1 MIIKMRYE
9 LLDPNKICCFI
20 EPENLSSLSVLDIL
34 PTVDS
39 TNSYL
44 MTQAKQGARSGA
56 VCLAEQQTKGRGR
69 LGRTWFSPYG
79 TNIYCSLLWRFA
91 MPLQN
96 MSSLSMVVAVI
107 VANVLQTYGIDHAIQ
122 LKWPNDVLILHR
134 KLAGILLECD
144 SHSGVVIGIGLNLNI
159 QAADEKHWI
168 DLAELTGQPIERNRL
183 TGLLLNE
190 LLAKLPLYATHGLQ
204 KFLSDWQKHDV
215 LANKAVTVHTPEQ
228 DIQGIVQGISETGEL
243 LLLNKSGTLQRFC
256 YGEVS
261 VRYG

>member
-20 EPENLSSLSVLDIL
+20 EPENLSSLSVLDIF
-34 PTVDS
+34 PS
-39 TNSYL
+39 
-44 MTQAKQGARSGA
+44 
-56 VCLAEQQTKGRGR
+56 
-69 LGRTWFSPYG
+69 G

-107 VANVLQTYGIDHAIQ
+107 VANVLQKYGIDNAIQ
-122 LKWPNDVLILHR
+122 LKWPNDVLVLHR

-215 LANKAVTVHTPEQ
+215 LANKAVT
-228 DIQGIVQGISETGEL
+228 
-243 LLLNKSGTLQRFC
+243 LQRFC